1 MIDQP
6 APKPKG
12 PRVLP
17 IAVALVSERVLAG
30 SMSHEIG
37 QKLIGYMRSQE
48 QKGLDKYGQP
58 LHVHDGRGIGD
69 AWEELADMTKYSTR
83 ETEKAREGG
92 SDAQFQ
98 RLRQFA
104 DALAQVSAMICA
116 MVIDIEQ
123 GES

>member
-1 MIDQP
+1 MIEQP

-12 PRVLP
+12 PKVLP
-17 IAVALVSERVLAG
+17 IAESIVSERVLAG

-48 QKGLDKYGQP
+48 EKGLDKYGQP
-58 LHVHDGRGIGD
+58 LRVHDGRSIGD

-83 ETEKAREGG
+83 ETEKARDGG

-98 RLRQFA
+98 RLKQFA

-116 MVIDIEQ
+116 MVVDVEQ
-123 GES
+123 GKS